1 MRGLFRPGISGQEPS
16 YLVCV
21 LTSPSAVKCP
31 LLVLP
36 KVVSAKRLASCC
48 GPRSLA
54 ILGDSEASH
63 PLAYTNKS
71 NKPSVGNAACILVFL
86 SFIFD
91 EVTTR
96 MADLPSRFAKLN
108 PFNDS
113 RVEDE
118 DERGEVVEPTTIA
131 GGGHSAWETNIT
143 QHKLRVSSA
152 LRSFLVDQNVL
163 SAQEAGLDDPTR
175 STPALHALLE
185 KPHIQVPSYVTD
197 RSHPLPEYFIS
208 SSHNTYLMAHQLFG
222 KTSAEGYATALK
234 TGARC
239 IEIDAWDDDTNPEEP
254 KVTHGFTLVSRIPFR
269 AVCETV
275 RDVVDAESAQPN
287 PAPVLISLENHC
299 SAHGQMRLVQ
309 IMKQV
314 LGDRLLSKEVREKGH
329 REEEGLGDHVRLDE
343 LGNKIV
349 VIVEYHFPGEPES
362 SDEDSSSSSSSSDS
376 SDEEKDKEDE
386 DARRARHEYKKQ
398 KATAPKTIIIPELA
412 ELGVYAQSVKPQD
425 NSWFDP
431 VPGLKDAPH
440 HHLINVS
447 ETQLAKHLPE
457 SNQSIARH
465 NAQHLMRVFPEG
477 TRVSS
482 RNLDP
487 VPFWGVGAHICAL
500 NWQTF
505 GAAMQLNDALF
516 AGTEGFVLKPAAL
529 RGQTDGA
536 VRRKKLRLHIAG
548 ATDLPIPSDRPAD
561 EVKPYVSCLLV
572 HPGGEASGAG
582 KRKTKVY
589 KQHKLGFL
597 HKGENP
603 PSTEPVWDEVLEWE
617 YDGNQLVF
625 LRMLIKSDDS
635 FSRNPVFAVAA
646 VRVLYAAAGWRFIRM
661 LDLKGRETKC
671 SLLVKI
677 EVEG

>member
-1 MRGLFRPGISGQEPS
+1 MAGL
-16 YLVCV
+16 
-21 LTSPSAVKCP
+21 A
-31 LLVLP
+31 
-36 KVVSAKRLASCC
+36 
-48 GPRSLA
+48 
-54 ILGDSEASH
+54 
-63 PLAYTNKS
+63 
-71 NKPSVGNAACILVFL
+71 
-86 SFIFD
+86 
-91 EVTTR
+91 
-96 MADLPSRFAKLN
+96 SRFAELN

-113 RVEDE
+113 LVEDE
-118 DERGEVVEPTTIA
+118 DQRGEDVEPTTIA
-131 GGGHSAWETNIT
+131 GGGHSSWETNIT
-143 QHKLRVSSA
+143 QHRLRASSG
-152 LRSFLVDQNVL
+152 LRSFLVKQNVF
-163 SAQEAGLDDPTR
+163 SAQEAGLHDPV
-175 STPALHALLE
+175 SLTPALHALLE

-197 RSHPLPEYFIS
+197 RSRPLPEYFIS

-239 IEIDAWDDDTNPEEP
+239 IEIDAWDDDTNAEEP

-269 AVCETV
+269 AACETI
-275 RDVVDAESAQPN
+275 RDVVDSESTQRN
-287 PAPVLISLENHC
+287 SAPVLISLENHC

-309 IMKQV
+309 IMKEV
-314 LGDRLLSKEVREKGH
+314 WADRLLSKEVREKGH
-329 REEEGLGDHVRLDE
+329 LEEEGLGGHVRLEE
-343 LGNKIV
+343 LGSKIV
-349 VIVEYHFPGEPES
+349 VIVEYHFPGEPDS
-362 SDEDSSSSSSSSDS
+362 SDEEDSSSSSGSSDR
-376 SDEEKDKEDE
+376 SDGEREKQEE
-386 DARRARHEYKKQ
+386 DARRARQEYKKQ

-431 VPGLKDAPH
+431 VPGFKDAPH

-447 ETQLAKHLPE
+447 ETQLAKHMPE
-457 SNQSIARH
+457 SNQQIARH
-465 NAQHLMRVFPEG
+465 NAQHLMRVFPKG

-516 AGTEGFVLKPAAL
+516 AGTQGFVLKPASL
-529 RGQTDGA
+529 RGQTGGMI
-536 VRRKKLRLHIAG
+536 RRKKLRLHVAG
-548 ATDLPIPSDRPAD
+548 ATDVPIPADRPAD

-572 HPGGEASGAG
+572 HPGGEAAGSG

-617 YDGNQLVF
+617 YDDNELVF
-625 LRMLIKSDDS
+625 LRILIKSDDS
-635 FSRNPVFAVAA
+635 FSRNPTFAVAA

-671 SLLVKI
+671 SLLVK
-677 EVEG
+677 VEMEG